1 MESMVERR
9 FWKRMAEAK
18 RFYESFEKCYDLYE
32 KSRWLNNL
40 MKIVKELEI
49 LAWVMYPYY
58 VDVSIDLNDFVAYY
72 KGQTDMIK
80 IHLIDEFET
89 GCVYL
94 REEK

>member
-9 FWKRMAEAK
+9 FWKRMTEAK

-58 VDVSIDLNDFVAYY
+58 VDVSIDLSDLVVYY